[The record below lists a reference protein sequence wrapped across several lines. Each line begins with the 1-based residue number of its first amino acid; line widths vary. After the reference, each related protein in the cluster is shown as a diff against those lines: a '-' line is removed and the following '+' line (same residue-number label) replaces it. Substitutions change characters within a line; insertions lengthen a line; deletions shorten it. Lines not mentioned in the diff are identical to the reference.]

1 MRLEQSE
8 HTMHTRVDA
17 QTAVMR
23 AEAVEWVLA
32 VLDQVPN
39 GVPERDLI
47 ARIEREAD
55 KETIRL
61 LRLELAQSG
70 S

>member
-1 MRLEQSE
+1 MWLEQSE
-8 HTMHTRVDA
+8 RTMDTGVDA
-17 QTAVMR
+17 QMAAMR

-32 VLDQVPN
+32 ILDQVPDS
-39 GVPERDLI
+39 VTVRDLI

-61 LRLELAQSG
+61 LRRPLA
-70 S
+70 

>member
-1 MRLEQSE
+1 MWLEQSE
-8 HTMHTRVDA
+8 HTMRARVDA
-17 QTAVMR
+17 QMAAMR

-32 VLDQVPN
+32 ILDHVPDS
-39 GVPERDLI
+39 VTVRDLI

-61 LRLELAQSG
+61 LRRPLA
-70 S
+70 